1 MMIAMAGVDHETAGI
16 EIRERFAL
24 TDQARASAL
33 DALKAS
39 GGAEGYALVNT
50 CNRTELY
57 LSLREG
63 AEADAAALLLGALGL
78 SGEENRGP
86 VRVRRGRDAALH
98 LMQVAAGLCSQVLG
112 EDQILAQIR
121 SAAEAAQACGAMDA
135 ALSTLFRLAQT
146 CGKRIRSELRFVR
159 ADASVAE
166 RAIREAE
173 ARLGGL
179 AGRQALVIGGGA
191 MGMLTTAAL
200 LARGCRVTVARR
212 THRPRDGAEGE
223 GAQFVPFD
231 AWPACAA
238 RTPLIVS
245 ATSSAQ
251 TVVRAAQVACL
262 PAADRLFVDLAM
274 PRDIELAVGA
284 LPGATLINLDDL
296 KPDGLRDLNVSQI
309 LSARRIAEEYLERFE
324 RWHLARSAAGA
335 PPRFP
340 IFIDLS
346 GRDVVVVGGGRI
358 AARRVNALLPFGA
371 RITVVAPRLAPGLHP
386 LAERGDISWISR
398 EYLKSDLAGAAMAVA
413 VTSSREVNRQVGEDA
428 RALGVPV
435 SVADRRDECTF
446 WFPAVVRSGDLVA
459 GLVSAGGDHAL
470 VKRAAQMLRDGE
482 VLKDAQNSDWQP

>member
-1 MMIAMAGVDHETAGI
+1 V
-16 EIRERFAL
+16 
-24 TDQARASAL
+24 
-33 DALKAS
+33 
-39 GGAEGYALVNT
+39 
-50 CNRTELY
+50 
-57 LSLREG
+57 
-63 AEADAAALLLGALGL
+63 
-78 SGEENRGP
+78 
-86 VRVRRGRDAALH
+86 
-98 LMQVAAGLCSQVLG
+98 
-112 EDQILAQIR
+112 
-121 SAAEAAQACGAMDA
+121 
-135 ALSTLFRLAQT
+135 
-146 CGKRIRSELRFVR
+146 
-159 ADASVAE
+159 
-166 RAIREAE
+166 
-173 ARLGGL
+173 
-179 AGRQALVIGGGA
+179 
-191 MGMLTTAAL
+191 
-200 LARGCRVTVARR
+200 
-212 THRPRDGAEGE
+212 
-223 GAQFVPFD
+223 
-231 AWPACAA
+231 
-238 RTPLIVS
+238 
-245 ATSSAQ
+245 
-251 TVVRAAQVACL
+251 
-262 PAADRLFVDLAM
+262 
-274 PRDIELAVGA
+274 
-284 LPGATLINLDDL
+284 INLDDL